1 MGDEDNTDASS
12 ERQPYQDA
20 QISDVTSHSDALP
33 VGRSSGRHAGDLT
46 PSPRAAHAQNLQSKD
61 FEFVLVTDNESRR
74 QVRRHAMRQYMRQRR
89 LDSIAR
95 LETPRLPIGGWVSR
109 QVISEASSSS
119 SPHSLGEVP
128 VKDSSPEE
136 EKSSPIKDG
145 EPCTPESGIGRLI
158 PSASRP
164 SEVKAEEPSSPSLP
178 IVSYTLSDPRSSP
191 GHGAVEDPFSSYP
204 IPISHSDH
212 ELIQHCKS
220 SLEAPTVNITHSS
233 IAKQERRCFML
244 ADGLHCKVI
253 VTYPSMM
260 YKFAD
265 SVANNPM
272 MEIFRQLALHDNLSF
287 QAMLAIASKHRAGVE
302 GKADSVQSLT
312 HKMRAL
318 RLINERIQTDSQ
330 GLQDGTIYAVAT
342 MAVIEVIKFPYG
354 LDFVGY

>member
-1 MGDEDNTDASS
+1 
-12 ERQPYQDA
+12 
-20 QISDVTSHSDALP
+20 
-33 VGRSSGRHAGDLT
+33 
-46 PSPRAAHAQNLQSKD
+46 
-61 FEFVLVTDNESRR
+61 
-74 QVRRHAMRQYMRQRR
+74 
-89 LDSIAR
+89 
-95 LETPRLPIGGWVSR
+95 
-109 QVISEASSSS
+109 
-119 SPHSLGEVP
+119 
-128 VKDSSPEE
+128 
-136 EKSSPIKDG
+136 
-145 EPCTPESGIGRLI
+145 
-158 PSASRP
+158 
-164 SEVKAEEPSSPSLP
+164 
-178 IVSYTLSDPRSSP
+178 
-191 GHGAVEDPFSSYP
+191 
-204 IPISHSDH
+204 
-212 ELIQHCKS
+212 
-220 SLEAPTVNITHSS
+220 
-233 IAKQERRCFML
+233 ML